1 MKSHLIVVRGYWSTL
16 ARMVPLHTAASVVA
30 FGVLLP
36 PLTAMA
42 AGEKAFVILP
52 GAAPRFSGNQG
63 READVT
69 ELLATGD
76 QTRGALGLFRQTI
89 APNSGPPVHIHR
101 IADEFF
107 YVVRGDFS
115 VKLGERIVRVPAG
128 SFVFVPR
135 GTAHAFKN
143 VGMKPGVLLVGVTP
157 SGLEK
162 MFVERQGVDAET
174 NQALMKKHSTEAVG
188 PPLP

>member
-1 MKSHLIVVRGYWSTL
+1 MKRHFVV
-16 ARMVPLHTAASVVA
+16 
-30 FGVLLP
+30 
-36 PLTAMA
+36 
-42 AGEKAFVILP
+42 LP
-52 GAAPRFSGNQG
+52 GGAPRFSGNRG

-69 ELLATGD
+69 ELLATGN

-101 IADEFF
+101 ATNEFF
-107 YVVRGDFS
+107 YVVKGEFS
-115 VKLGERIVRVPAG
+115 VKLGDRIVRVFAG
-128 SFVFVPR
+128 SFVFVPK

-143 VGMKPGVLLVGVTP
+143 VGTKPGVLLVGVMP

-174 NQALMKKHSTEAVG
+174 NRALMKKHSTEAVG